1 MNTLYTKYYCEQ
13 RSPEWFD
20 LRNGCLTASSVS
32 KIITPTGKSATGVQV
47 VDVIDSLIKG
57 MDNQKVKQGYVSQ
70 AMQHGTDTED
80 EARSFIEFDLGIEV
94 EQVGFVKSN
103 ITELNGTPVNMGCSP
118 DGIINGDDNYLLE
131 IKCPTGSTHLSYLDN
146 DVFPS
151 TYKPQVQMQMYI
163 MQAEK
168 CLFVSYDPDAPTY
181 SKCFYKEVERDEEYI
196 SFLVNAIENTF
207 KKTHELIRKLKS
219 KNKFQLNKGE

>member
-32 KIITPTGKSATGVQV
+32 KIITPTGQSATGKQV
-47 VDVIDSLIKG
+47 LDVIDSLMKG
-57 MDNQKVKQGYVSQ
+57 MDNQEVKKGYVSP

-80 EARSFIEFDLGIEV
+80 EARAFIEFDLGVEI

-103 ITELNGTPVNMGCSP
+103 ITHIKDTPVNMGCSP

-131 IKCPTGSTHLSYLDN
+131 IKCPTGSTHLSYQDK

-151 TYKPQVQMQMYI
+151 EYKPQVQMQMYI
-163 MQAEK
+163 MQAKK
-168 CLFVSYDPDAPTY
+168 CLFVSYDPNAPTY
-181 SKCFYKEVERDEEYI
+181 SKCFYKEVQRDEEYI
-196 SFLVNAIENTF
+196 GFLINAIENTF
-207 KKTHELIRKLKS
+207 KKTYEKINKLKA
-219 KNKFQLNKGE
+219 KPKFQLNKGE